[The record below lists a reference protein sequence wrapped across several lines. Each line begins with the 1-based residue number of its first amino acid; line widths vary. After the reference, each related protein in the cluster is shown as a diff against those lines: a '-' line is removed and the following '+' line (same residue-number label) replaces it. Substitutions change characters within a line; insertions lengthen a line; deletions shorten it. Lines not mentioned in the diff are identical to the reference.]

1 MCENGPIASEDEASS
16 KEDIESDGKDTLET
30 ISNEEQTTLPKKVIL
45 TKKFERDK
53 RCDLIPLAGYVNLDN
68 SLNLLPFYIL
78 KCKKSKDGT
87 SWLLV
92 PLQYI
97 KGWFHALYK
106 NWQNT
111 PWKNPFIQKM
121 FYLK

>member
-1 MCENGPIASEDEASS
+1 MCENGPIVSEDEASS
-16 KEDIESDGKDTLET
+16 KEDIESDGKDTLAT

-87 SWLLV
+87 S
-92 PLQYI
+92 
-97 KGWFHALYK
+97 
-106 NWQNT
+106 
-111 PWKNPFIQKM
+111 
-121 FYLK
+121 

>member
-45 TKKFERDK
+45 TKKFNRDK
-53 RCDLIPLAGYVNLDN
+53 RCDLIPPAGCVSLDN

-78 KCKKSKDGT
+78 KCKKRKDGT
-87 SWLLV
+87 S
-92 PLQYI
+92 
-97 KGWFHALYK
+97 
-106 NWQNT
+106 
-111 PWKNPFIQKM
+111 
-121 FYLK
+121 